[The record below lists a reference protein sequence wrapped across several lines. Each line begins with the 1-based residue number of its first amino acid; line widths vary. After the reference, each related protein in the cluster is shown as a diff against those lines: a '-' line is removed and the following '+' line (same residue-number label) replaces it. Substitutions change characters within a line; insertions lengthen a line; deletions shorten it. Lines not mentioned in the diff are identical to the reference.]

1 MNEVVSR
8 LKEMKTGLGISN
20 KELSDMSG
28 VPIGTVNRVLAGRV
42 EAPNLQTIRDMV
54 RAMGGSLDAVC
65 GLTAANKEPAGA
77 DEREKSP
84 EAGISPDAVHAYSV
98 LLAERE
104 KEIQL
109 KDRWLKW
116 LFITCCVLGG
126 LLVGVLIF
134 DLVNPTIGFFLR

>member
-54 RAMGGSLDAVC
+54 QAMGGSMDAVC
-65 GLTAANKEPAGA
+65 GITVANKESASVEKQPESPA
-77 DEREKSP
+77 
-84 EAGISPDAVHAYSV
+84 AGISPDAIHAYSV

-104 KEIQL
+104 KEIQA

-134 DLVNPTIGFFLR
+134 DLVNPAIGFFLR